1 MKDLSFA
8 TKLVSIGLVVKKWQ
22 WFKDNLSLS
31 KMRKKVDVRTEKNC
45 AKGLATGLG
54 RIPGEALR
62 IVTLAN
68 GSSYCCGGTSYKVSK
83 VTHGW
88 ICYYFVNKWTLTP
101 GERRLLT

>member
-1 MKDLSFA
+1 MLRNDS
-8 TKLVSIGLVVKKWQ
+8 GLKTTCHFQ
-22 WFKDNLSLS
+22 
-31 KMRKKVDVRTEKNC
+31 RCEKKVDVRTEKNC

-88 ICYYFVNKWTLTP
+88 ICYYSFNKWTLTP